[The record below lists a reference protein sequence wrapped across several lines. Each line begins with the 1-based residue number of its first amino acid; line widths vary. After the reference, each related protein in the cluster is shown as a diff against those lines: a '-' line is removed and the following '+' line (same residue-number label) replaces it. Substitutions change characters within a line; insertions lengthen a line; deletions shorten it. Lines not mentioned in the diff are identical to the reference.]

1 MLSMKI
7 FFIYR
12 RDSRGW
18 SPNNSE
24 PRDLGRE
31 ARPGP
36 REDRRGGGGRG
47 GSYRGDR
54 RGGGRGDRKFRGS
67 RR

>member
-1 MLSMKI
+1 MI
-7 FFIYR
+7 FR

-18 SPNNSE
+18 SPGSSE

-36 REDRRGGGGRG
+36 REDRRGGGRG
-47 GSYRGDR
+47 GGAY
-54 RGGGRGDRKFRGS
+54 RGGGRGERKFGRGGS